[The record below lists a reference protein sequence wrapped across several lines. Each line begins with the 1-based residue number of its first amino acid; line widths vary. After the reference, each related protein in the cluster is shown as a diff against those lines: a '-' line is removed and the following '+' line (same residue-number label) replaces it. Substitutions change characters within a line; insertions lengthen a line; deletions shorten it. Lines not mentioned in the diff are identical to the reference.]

1 MPISHRGR
9 SCSRSIVADATR
21 GDAPDAFEAIDGF
34 VVYIARVEG
43 LSPETVRTY
52 GSHLE
57 AFGTWCCRACDGF
70 LCSDVR
76 GLRSYLAELRSTGL
90 SASSLSA
97 HLSAIRSLYRWASL
111 DGLVDVDPAGA
122 LLSPKRSK
130 PLPRTLD
137 AHQVELLIA
146 TPDTSCAEGARDRAL
161 LELLYASG
169 ARISEAAGLTVDSI
183 DFSDRSVRLFGKGR
197 KERIVPLYRRA
208 LDAVS
213 RYLDGPRDEL
223 LARAPCPAGGMT
235 RALFISGRGRPMD
248 AGALR
253 YRFKKIVAACGLPA
267 DTTPHTMRHTFATD
281 LIEGGADLRSVQEL
295 LGHASL
301 STTQLYTHLTPEAMK
316 RAVSGAHPRA

>member
-1 MPISHRGR
+1 M
-9 SCSRSIVADATR
+9 A
-21 GDAPDAFEAIDGF
+21 
-34 VVYIARVEG
+34 YIARVEG
-43 LSPETVRTY
+43 LSPETVRAY

-57 AFGTWCCRACDGF
+57 AFGAWCCRACDGY

-97 HLSAIRSLYRWASL
+97 HLSALRSLYRWASL

-146 TPDTSCAEGARDRAL
+146 TPDSSCAEGARDRAL

-197 KERIVPLYRRA
+197 KERVVPLYRRA

-223 LARAPCPAGGMT
+223 LARAPRPTGGMT
-235 RALFISGRGRPMD
+235 RALFISARGRPMD
-248 AGALR
+248 AGALQEDR
-253 YRFKKIVAACGLPA
+253 RGMRAPCRHDAPYDAAHVRHG
-267 DTTPHTMRHTFATD
+267 PHRGRRGPS
-281 LIEGGADLRSVQEL
+281 ERPGA
-295 LGHASL
+295 AW
-301 STTQLYTHLTPEAMK
+301 PC
-316 RAVSGAHPRA
+316 